1 MNKDRRKRLRDLCA
15 EARKLLDLL
24 DEIQQEEQEAVEN
37 TPEGLQNTERYA
49 RMEQDAETLEEESSN
64 LLDII
69 ESLEGML

>member
-1 MNKDRRKRLRDLCA
+1 MNKDRRKRLRDICA
-15 EARKLLDLL
+15 EARQLLDRL
-24 DEIQQEEQEAVEN
+24 DEIQQEEQDAVDN
-37 TPEGLQNTERYA
+37 TPEGLQNTDRYA